1 MRNTF
6 LYAKGYQ
13 IGGVS
18 ISLLALSFAFVPIG
32 CKSKKEAPV
41 QSEEGVVEVV
51 DSIGIK
57 PKKTYQLT
65 SKMYTADPSAH
76 VFEGK
81 LYVYPS
87 HDFESGIPE
96 DDLGS
101 HFNMEDYHVFSM
113 DSVGGEVS
121 DHGLAL
127 HIDDVPWAGRQ
138 MWAPD
143 AAKRGEEYF
152 LYFPVKDKE
161 DVFHIGVAKSEN
173 PEGPFEAMDHPIEGS
188 YSMDPAVFKDTDGKY
203 YMYFGGIWGGQLQ
216 QWDQGEYL
224 GEDKYPSDNEPAI
237 APKVALMADDMVSF
251 AEEPTDVLVLDQYGE
266 PITAGDNDRR
276 FFEAAWV
283 HVYNGKYYLSYST
296 GDTHNIVYAMGD
308 SPYGPFTY
316 QGVILDP
323 VLGWTNHHSIV
334 EYQGKWWLFFHDSSM
349 SGGKTHLRSVKM
361 TELTYNSD
369 GTIQRINAFQEAD
382 LNPSNTVR
390 VD

>member
-1 MRNTF
+1 MKNTF
-6 LYAKGYQ
+6 LTQKNC
-13 IGGVS
+13 S
-18 ISLLALSFAFVPIG
+18 SRISSTCFLLIPLVFFTFS
-32 CKSKKEAPV
+32 CKRQKQGPKDAQEDVAV
-41 QSEEGVVEVV
+41 IV
-51 DSIGIK
+51 DTVGTTPDK
-57 PKKTYQLT
+57 VYTLT
-65 SKMYTADPSAH
+65 SELYTADPSAH

-101 HFNMEDYHVFSM
+101 HFNMQDYHVFSM
-113 DSVGGEVS
+113 DSVGGQVT

-143 AAKRGEEYF
+143 AATKDDEYF
-152 LYFPVKDKE
+152 LYFPVKDKD
-161 DVFHIGVAKSEN
+161 DVFHIGVAKSN
-173 PEGPFEAMDHPIEGS
+173 VPEGPFEAVEEPIEGS
-188 YSMDPAVFKDTDGKY
+188 FSMDPAVFADTDGSY

-224 GEDKYPSDNEPAI
+224 GKDKYPADNEPALMPKI
-237 APKVALMADDMVSF
+237 AKMGDDMVSF
-251 AEEPTDVLVLDQYGE
+251 AEHPKDVLILDHNGD
-266 PITAGDNDRR
+266 PILAGDNDRR

-283 HVYNGKYYLSYST
+283 HRYNGKYYLSYST
-296 GDTHNIVYAMGD
+296 GDTHNIVYAIGEN
-308 SPYGPFTY
+308 PYGPFTY

-361 TELTYNSD
+361 TELTYNAD
-369 GTIQRINAFQEAD
+369 GTIQRLNALVAAD
-382 LNPSNTVR
+382 EN
-390 VD
+390 